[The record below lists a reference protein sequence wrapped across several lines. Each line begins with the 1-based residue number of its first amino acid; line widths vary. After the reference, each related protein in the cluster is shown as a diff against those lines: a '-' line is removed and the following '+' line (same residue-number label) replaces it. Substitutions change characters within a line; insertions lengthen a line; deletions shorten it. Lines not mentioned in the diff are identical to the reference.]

1 MSAGITKI
9 LTDGSPANG
18 AKYCNAAGSPAV
30 AATTI
35 V

>member
-1 MSAGITKI
+1 MSAGITKY
-9 LTDGSPANG
+9 SPMAAPANG